1 MSRESLTQALIQAC
15 RHSHANKTS
24 TMASDGHTHTRRH
37 WLCPL
42 MRLKM
47 EKGEDIVKDFIK
59 GNCNFN
65 PGVLTLGDVRC
76 NWAKQGL
83 CTVFHM
89 VCGFMRGQM
98 VPLKQEVIDIMT
110 WPTVECECMCV
121 LNEGVRACV
130 CVKRYIFEVDSR
142 KSYSIKN
149 GYFCV
154 RPSCV

>member
-1 MSRESLTQALIQAC
+1 
-15 RHSHANKTS
+15 
-24 TMASDGHTHTRRH
+24 
-37 WLCPL
+37 
-42 MRLKM
+42 M

-59 GNCNFN
+59 GNRNFN
-65 PGVLTLGDVRC
+65 PGVLTLGNVRC

-121 LNEGVRACV
+121 VNECVRACV
-130 CVKRYIFEVDSR
+130 CQKIHL
-142 KSYSIKN
+142 
-149 GYFCV
+149 
-154 RPSCV
+154 